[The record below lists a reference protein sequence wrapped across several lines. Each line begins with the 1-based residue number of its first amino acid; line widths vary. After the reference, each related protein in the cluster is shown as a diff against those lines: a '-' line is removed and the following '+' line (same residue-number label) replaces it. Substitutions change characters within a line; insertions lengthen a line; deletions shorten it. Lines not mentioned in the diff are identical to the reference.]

1 MDLNQRTR
9 HLAKHLRNRY
19 FALGDVLMLVGAA
32 YLSYVLRLE
41 RLDFDTFWPGFF
53 VFTVMAV
60 AITVLIFWRV
70 RIYSRYWLYASI
82 EELLLLIGSATVASL
97 LVGGLS
103 VGVGYLLPNNV
114 SIPRSIP
121 FIYLLLSIAV
131 TAGPR
136 LALRAVAGR
145 AKRPSATM
153 KVVRTLVMG
162 AGEAGS
168 MIVREFRN
176 NPQLGVQVV
185 GFLDDDPA
193 KKGMH
198 IRGLRV
204 LGTRHDLPKVVEH
217 QRVDN
222 VIIAMPTASGKV
234 IRDVVT
240 ACERAGVQTKTI
252 PGIYELLGGTVRVN
266 QLRDVDIEDLLRRE
280 PVRTDTQA
288 VTALLGGK
296 RVLVTGAGGS
306 IGGELCRQVLRC
318 GPESLILLGHG
329 ENSIFAIDNE
339 LRRMSSRLGA
349 TATGITAVIAD
360 IRDAPRMAAIIEEY
374 RPQVIFH
381 AAAHKHVHLMESNPT
396 EAITNNVLGTRNLLD
411 AAIASG
417 VERFVMISTDKA
429 VNPVGI
435 MGASKR
441 VAELMVHEAARR
453 SGKAY
458 VAVRFGNV
466 LASRGSVV
474 LTFKEQIAEGGP
486 VTVTHEEMTRYF
498 MTIPEAV
505 QLVMQASALGRGG
518 EVFMLD
524 MGEPVRIV
532 DMARDLIE
540 LSGLEVGRDIDIVV
554 TGARPGEKLTE
565 ELFIAGEEYEPTRH
579 EKIYIAASAT
589 NSLPE
594 HMMETIETL
603 DRASQ
608 CGDEK
613 AILAGLST
621 LVPEFTPRKKA
632 SVDPGQRDTHVV
644 SPKKHQP
651 TESKSRQSITA
662 ARHRP
667 PATDHA

>member
-97 LVGGLS
+97 LVGGVS
-103 VGVGYLLPNNV
+103 VGVGNLLPNNV

-136 LALRAVAGR
+136 LALRVITGR
-145 AKRPSATM
+145 AKRPSASM

-217 QRVDN
+217 QRVDS

-266 QLRDVDIEDLLRRE
+266 QLRDVDIEDLLRRD

-288 VTALLGGK
+288 VTALLRGK

-339 LRRMSSRLGA
+339 LRRLSSRLGA
-349 TATGITAVIAD
+349 TATTITAVIAD

-417 VERFVMISTDKA
+417 VERFVMVSTDKA

-441 VAELMVHEAARR
+441 VAEIMVHEAARR
-453 SGKAY
+453 SGRAY

-565 ELFIAGEEYEPTRH
+565 ELFIAGEEYEPTKH

-589 NSLPE
+589 NSLPQ
-594 HMMETIETL
+594 HMKETIETL
-603 DRASQ
+603 DRAAQ

-621 LVPEFTPRKKA
+621 LVPEFTPRKPVP
-632 SVDPGQRDTHVV
+632 VDSGQHDTHVV
-644 SPKKHQP
+644 SPKKQQP
-651 TESKSRQSITA
+651 VESRSRQSITA

>member
-19 FALGDVLMLVGAA
+19 FAFGDLIMLVGAA
-32 YLSYVLRLE
+32 YVSYVLRLE
-41 RLDFDTFWPGFF
+41 RLDLETFWAGFF

-60 AITVLIFWRV
+60 AITMLIFWRV

-82 EELLLLIGSATVASL
+82 EEVLLLIGSATVASL
-97 LVGGLS
+97 IVGGLS
-103 VGVGYLLPNNV
+103 VAVSYLLPDNV

-136 LALRAVAGR
+136 LALRALAGR
-145 AKRPSATM
+145 ARPSHLSVKA
-153 KVVRTLVMG
+153 VRTLVMG

-198 IRGLRV
+198 IRGVRV
-204 LGTRHDLPKVVEH
+204 LGTRQDIPKVVEH

-222 VIIAMPTASGKV
+222 VIIAMPTAPGKV
-234 IRDVVT
+234 IREVVS

-252 PGIYELLGGTVRVN
+252 PGIYELLGGTVSVN

-288 VTALLGGK
+288 VSALLRGK

-318 GPESLILLGHG
+318 GPESLVLLGHG

-339 LRRMSSRLGA
+339 LRKMSSHVGASA
-349 TATGITAVIAD
+349 TAITAVIAD
-360 IRDAPRMAAIIEEY
+360 IRDAPRISAVLEEY

-411 AAIASG
+411 AAVAAGI
-417 VERFVMISTDKA
+417 ERFVMISTDKA

-441 VAELMVHEAARR
+441 VAELMVHEAARQN
-453 SGKAY
+453 GKPY

-486 VTVTHEEMTRYF
+486 VTVTDEEMTRYF

-505 QLVMQASALGRGG
+505 QLVMQASALGCGG

-524 MGEPVRIV
+524 MGEPVKIM

-565 ELFIAGEEYEPTRH
+565 ELFIAGEEYEPTEH

-589 NSLPE
+589 NSVPQ
-594 HMMETIETL
+594 HMKETIETL
-603 DRASQ
+603 DRAAQ

-613 AILAGLST
+613 AILAGLRS
-621 LVPEFTPRKKA
+621 LVPEFAPRKSGGVEQGPHDA
-632 SVDPGQRDTHVV
+632 PIP
-644 SPKKHQP
+644 SPRRNQP
-651 TESKSRQSITA
+651 AESRSHQSIA
-662 ARHRP
+662 APRHRP